1 MKQHRWPDLTDIV
14 VILVAIALIIIACK
28 SRGVF

>member
-1 MKQHRWPDLTDIV
+1 MQQHKWFDATDIA
-14 VILVAIALIIIACK
+14 VILVAIALIVIACK